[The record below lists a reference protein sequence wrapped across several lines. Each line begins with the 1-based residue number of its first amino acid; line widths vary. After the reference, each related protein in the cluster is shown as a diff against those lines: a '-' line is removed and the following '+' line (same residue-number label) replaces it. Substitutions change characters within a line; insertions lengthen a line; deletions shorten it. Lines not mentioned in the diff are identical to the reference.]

1 MKNDGTV
8 PVILQPKQKVR
19 YLKLIAIFKMTKGL
33 LLLLLG
39 CSLLFLNSRD
49 RWMDG
54 ISDWVDTEILLGHS
68 KPISFVLNKVQDAL
82 ASGKLGATAFLS
94 LFYCGVLFTEG
105 IGVYMQQRWAEFLM
119 IFATAALIPL
129 EIRHIWKRPSL
140 AAFIILAANIFIVWF
155 LYKVLK
161 RDPALPQPAEK
172 RELIETR

>member
-1 MKNDGTV
+1 MKKDGTV

-19 YLKLIAIFKMTKGL
+19 YLKLIAIFKMSKGL

-49 RWMDG
+49 RWVDG

-68 KPISFVLNKVQDAL
+68 KPIIFVLNKMQAAL

-94 LFYCGVLFTEG
+94 LFYCGVFFTEG
-105 IGVYMQQRWAEFLM
+105 IGVYLQQRWAEFLM

-129 EIRHIWKRPSL
+129 EIRHIWHRPSL
-140 AAFIILAANIFIVWF
+140 GAFVILAANIFIVWF

-161 RDPALPQPAEK
+161 RDPVPPAPVEK
-172 RELIETR
+172 RELIETS

>member
-54 ISDWVDTEILLGHS
+54 ISDWVDTEILLGHG

-94 LFYCGVLFTEG
+94 LFYCVVLFTEG

-129 EIRHIWKRPSL
+129 EIRHVWKRPSL

-161 RDPALPQPAEK
+161 RNPVPPAPVEK